1 MKTLINNFIKQLK
14 EIQDGQIWLNV
25 SFKKKLDLL
34 DEKEVFK
41 RPIPKL
47 HSVAELISH
56 LTFWRN
62 EAILKIKTKK
72 GLLTDE
78 SEENW
83 LTIEQLKK
91 IGWEKIQ
98 ADYNNSLSEIILLLE
113 QKDDSFLYET
123 YYDND
128 YKDDYKYLF
137 LIEGMLHHDIYHLGQ
152 IGMLTKLLSVR

>member
-56 LTFWRN
+56 LTFWRK

-91 IGWEKIQ
+91 IGWKKIQ